1 MRHAALAGIFA
12 GGTFAL
18 YVTAA
23 DGPPAQ
29 RMSIATAYLA
39 LGFLATT
46 LLLGP
51 LNYRRGR
58 ANPVSTSLRRDI
70 GIWAAAAGIMHTVIG
85 LQVHMGGDMIR
96 YFVPDAGPRG
106 LSRSTIAFIAA
117 NYTGLIATV
126 IVAILL
132 AISNDIALR
141 TLGTA
146 RWKRMQQLN
155 YLLFALVV
163 VHGALYL
170 AVDRASLIR
179 IVPFVII
186 AAFAAT
192 IQIQGRISKMREVRR
207 P

>member
-1 MRHAALAGIFA
+1 VLAGIFA
-12 GGTFAL
+12 GGTLAL

-29 RMSIATAYLA
+29 RLSIATAYLA
-39 LGFLATT
+39 LAFLATT
-46 LLLGP
+46 LVLGP

-70 GIWAAAAGIMHTVIG
+70 GIWAAAGGILHTLIG
-85 LQVHMGGDMIR
+85 LQVHMGGDFIR

-106 LSRSTIAFIAA
+106 LSRSIIAFLAA
-117 NYTGLIATV
+117 NYIGLLATV
-126 IVAILL
+126 ILALLL
-132 AISNDIALR
+132 AISNDLALR

-146 RWKRMQQLN
+146 RWKRMQRLN

-179 IVPFVII
+179 IVPFVVITS
-186 AAFAAT
+186 FAAT
-192 IQIQGRISKMREVRR
+192 IQIQGLISKMGGARQS
-207 P
+207 